1 MNPIL
6 ASTKEF
12 NQYLQERLHSSNSA
26 STNQKSKSTSK
37 PSLPL
42 SHSNDPALQSLDYS
56 NIILNNALPED
67 SFLGTKPASISR
79 PHTTGRASRKVESKQ
94 EEKVEIVHS
103 WRKHLSTV
111 TDTPPPISAIAP
123 TPDHSRINVHI
134 PLRPATANSKHP
146 IRDLRIEGEEDE
158 LEPRSFKPLP
168 TRRSPVSQ
176 TASSHYDSRI
186 AGSKSSRYGDYD
198 SNLVLDINR
207 GDESIPAVNSPSTSL
222 YSPLKSPN
230 RRIELKLRVKVL
242 QKCFHGWNGVIRETS
257 RKNLRNALI
266 IQEKV
271 NDFRIRRVFRQ
282 WYNLYRAEDMIQMNL
297 KRKMYLFFLIL
308 QKVKETILYYGC
320 PY

>member
-12 NQYLQERLHSSNSA
+12 NQYIQERLHSSNSV
-26 STNQKSKSTSK
+26 SMNQKSKSSSK

-42 SHSNDPALQSLDYS
+42 SHSNDPTLQSLDYS

-67 SFLGTKPASISR
+67 SFLRGTKPASISR
-79 PHTTGRASRKVESKQ
+79 PHTTGRASRKMESKQ

-134 PLRPATANSKHP
+134 PLRPATASSKHP

-176 TASSHYDSRI
+176 TTSSHYNSHL
-186 AGSKSSRYGDYD
+186 AGSKSSRYRDYD
-198 SNLVLDINR
+198 SNLVLDFNR
-207 GDESIPAVNSPSTSL
+207 GDESIPAVNSPSSSL

-266 IQEKV
+266 IQEKA
-271 NDFRIRRVFRQ
+271 NDFRIRRVLRQ

-308 QKVKETILYYGC
+308 QKVII
-320 PY
+320 